1 MTQSMVVNPIQHR
14 AGKARERR
22 RKVAR
27 FRRLKRSGACIEK
40 VTVRVLLDLAVCMS
54 DLFIKSLERC
64 RSPFPRAAEVFPSLS
79 ANKSLRSPL
88 RLPDW
93 MKRRP
98 RRHGWSFL
106 RQAWAQGRSI
116 ADLSLPSCSRTT
128 RLEARGSRFEA
139 PLAAASRDAR
149 PPRRRRLY
157 WLHEA

>member
-22 RKVAR
+22 RTVAR

-64 RSPFPRAAEVFPSLS
+64 RSPSPRAAEVFPSLS

-98 RRHGWSFL
+98 RRHRWSFL
-106 RQAWAQGRSI
+106 RQAWAAQ
-116 ADLSLPSCSRTT
+116 LPICPCRAAVG
-128 RLEARGSRFEA
+128 LRGSRLEA

-157 WLHEA
+157 WLREA